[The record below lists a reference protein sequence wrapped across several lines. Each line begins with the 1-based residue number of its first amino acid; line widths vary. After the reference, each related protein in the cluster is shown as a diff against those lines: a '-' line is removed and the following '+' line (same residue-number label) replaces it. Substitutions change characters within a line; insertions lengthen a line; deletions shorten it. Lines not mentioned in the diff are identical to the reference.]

1 MRHMREGINVSEVSE
16 EQADVFIGRTAI
28 RRVTRRII
36 PFVFLMYVTAWLDR
50 VNVGFAGLHMN
61 ADLGF
66 SASIFGFGSGIFFLG
81 YCLLEVPSNLILH
94 RVGARLWLARIMVTW
109 GVLSSAMMLVRTPL
123 SFYTLRFL
131 LGAAEAGFFPGVL
144 YYLSEWYPQEHRA
157 RAISAFMTAIPVTGL
172 VGGPMSAALL
182 RLSGWHGLA
191 GWQWLFL
198 MEGVPAVLLGTVAF
212 FYLTD
217 RPEDARWL
225 PPEERRWLVGVLA
238 AERNTCRDGH
248 RVTTRAALMHP
259 TVWWLGSL
267 FLLAVIGFYGYSM
280 WSPLVIR
287 SLTGGTD
294 MQIGIITAGISA
306 VTILAMLGNSAHSDK
321 ADERPLHVA
330 IPLTIQAAGFL
341 GCALLPTPLLRML
354 SLALVPL
361 GHGAAYGPF
370 WSMPTRFL
378 SGEAA
383 AGGLAVVA
391 TIVSVGGFI
400 GPLLIGLLKE
410 HTGSYAPAL
419 VVLSVA
425 AMISAI
431 MAVRLR
437 SSQTLNARSPNS

>member
-1 MRHMREGINVSEVSE
+1 MMQLRGINVSEVSE
-16 EQADVFIGRTAI
+16 QQANVFIGRIAI

-36 PFVFLMYVTAWLDR
+36 PFVFLMYITAWLDR

-123 SFYTLRFL
+123 SFYALRFL

-144 YYLSEWYPQEHRA
+144 YYLSEWYPQEQR
-157 RAISAFMTAIPVTGL
+157 
-172 VGGPMSAALL
+172 
-182 RLSGWHGLA
+182 
-191 GWQWLFL
+191 
-198 MEGVPAVLLGTVAF
+198 
-212 FYLTD
+212 
-217 RPEDARWL
+217 
-225 PPEERRWLVGVLA
+225 
-238 AERNTCRDGH
+238 
-248 RVTTRAALMHP
+248 
-259 TVWWLGSL
+259 
-267 FLLAVIGFYGYSM
+267 
-280 WSPLVIR
+280 
-287 SLTGGTD
+287 TD
-294 MQIGIITAGISA
+294 MQIGLISAGISA
-306 VTILAMLGNSAHSDK
+306 VMILAMLGNSAHSDK
-321 ADERPLHVA
+321 TDERPLHVA
-330 IPLTIQAAGFL
+330 VPLTIQAAGFL
-341 GCALLPTPLLRML
+341 GCALLPTPFLQML

-378 SGEAA
+378 TGQAA

-391 TIVSVGGFI
+391 TIVNVGGFI

-410 HTGSYAPAL
+410 HTGNYASAF

-431 MAVRLR
+431 MALRLR
-437 SSQTLNARSPNS
+437 RSRALNTRSPYP

>member
-1 MRHMREGINVSEVSE
+1 LNDE
-16 EQADVFIGRTAI
+16 FGRTAL
-28 RRVTRRII
+28 RRVSRRII
-36 PFVFLMYVTAWLDR
+36 PFVFLMYIAAWLDR
-50 VNVGFAGLHMN
+50 VNVGFAALHMN
-61 ADLGF
+61 ADLGL
-66 SASIFGFGSGIFFLG
+66 SATMFGFGSGIFFLG
-81 YCLLEVPSNLILH
+81 YCLLEVPSNLMLH
-94 RVGARLWLARIMVTW
+94 RLGARLWLARIMVTW
-109 GVLSSAMMLVRTPL
+109 GVLSASMMLVRTPFA
-123 SFYTLRFL
+123 FYALRFL

-144 YYLSEWYPQEHRA
+144 YYLSHWYPQAHRA

-182 RLSGWHGLA
+182 QLNGWHGLA

-198 MEGVPAVLLGTVAF
+198 AEGVPTVLLGMIAY

-225 PPEERRWLVGVLA
+225 LPKERQWLISTLA
-238 AERNTCRDGH
+238 RERNEYQDLH
-248 RVTTRAALMHP
+248 RVSIRAALMHP
-259 TVWWLGSL
+259 AVWWLGTL
-267 FLLAVIGFYGYSM
+267 FLLAVIGFYGYSI

-287 SLTGGTD
+287 SLTGGSD
-294 MQIGIITAGISA
+294 MEIGQITAGISV
-306 VTILAMLGNSAHSDK
+306 VTILAMLWNSAHSDK

-354 SLALVPL
+354 SLALVPI

-383 AGGLAVVA
+383 AGGLAMVA

-410 HTGSYAPAL
+410 HTGNYTQAL
-419 VVLSVA
+419 VVLSGA

-431 MAVRLR
+431 MAVGLR
-437 SSQTLNARSPNS
+437 KSAALKAQLSRR

>member
-1 MRHMREGINVSEVSE
+1 MNG
-16 EQADVFIGRTAI
+16 DIGRATL
-28 RRVTRRII
+28 RRVTRRVI
-36 PFVFLMYVTAWLDR
+36 PFVFLMYIAAWLDR
-50 VNVGFAGLHMN
+50 VNVGFAALHMN

-66 SASIFGFGSGIFFLG
+66 SATVFGFGSGIFFLG

-94 RVGARLWLARIMVTW
+94 RLGARLWLARIMVTW

-131 LGAAEAGFFPGVL
+131 LGAAEAGLFPGVL
-144 YYLSEWYPQEHRA
+144 YYLSHWYPQKHRA

-182 RLSGWHGLA
+182 RLNGWHGLT

-198 MEGVPAVLLGTVAF
+198 VEGLPAVVLGMIAF
-212 FYLTD
+212 FYLSD
-217 RPEDARWL
+217 CPEDARWL
-225 PPEERRWLVGVLA
+225 PAEERQWLVKVLETERKGSHDARHVTTLA
-238 AERNTCRDGH
+238 A
-248 RVTTRAALMHP
+248 LLHP
-259 TVWWLGSL
+259 TVWWLGTL
-267 FLLAVIGFYGYSM
+267 FLLAVLGFYGYSI
-280 WSPLVIR
+280 WSPLIIR

-294 MQIGIITAGISA
+294 MQIGLITAGISA
-306 VTILAMLGNSAHSDK
+306 VTIVAMLVNSAHSDK
-321 ADERPLHVA
+321 VDERPLHVA
-330 IPLTIQAAGFL
+330 IPLAIQALGFL
-341 GCALLPTPLLRML
+341 GSALLPTPLLRL
-354 SLALVPL
+354 VSLALIPI

-410 HTGSYAPAL
+410 HTGSFAPAF

-425 AMISAI
+425 AMISSI
-431 MAVRLR
+431 MAAQLKRLPA
-437 SSQTLNARSPNS
+437 LIARPPNR

>member
-1 MRHMREGINVSEVSE
+1 MLEVSE
-16 EQADVFIGRTAI
+16 KQADVSIGRIAL

-36 PFVFLMYVTAWLDR
+36 PFVFLMYITAWLDR
-50 VNVGFAGLHMN
+50 VNVGFAALHMN

-66 SASIFGFGSGIFFLG
+66 SASMFGFGSGIFFLG
-81 YCLLEVPSNLILH
+81 YCLFEVPSNLILH
-94 RVGARLWLARIMVTW
+94 RMGARLWLARIMLTW
-109 GVLSSAMMLVRTPL
+109 GVLSSAMMLIRTPL

-144 YYLSEWYPQEHRA
+144 YYLSEWYPQKHRA
-157 RAISAFMTAIPVTGL
+157 RAISAFMSAIPVTGL

-225 PPEERRWLVGVLA
+225 PPEERKWLVGVLA
-238 AERNTCRDGH
+238 AERNSCRDEH

-259 TVWWLGSL
+259 TVWWLGTL

-294 MQIGIITAGISA
+294 MQIGLITAGISA
-306 VTILAMLGNSAHSDK
+306 VTILAMLGNSRHSDK

-341 GCALLPTPLLRML
+341 GCAVLPTPLLRML
-354 SLALVPL
+354 SFRSGTAPPTVRF
-361 GHGAAYGPF
+361 GPCRRD
-370 WSMPTRFL
+370 S
-378 SGEAA
+378 
-383 AGGLAVVA
+383 
-391 TIVSVGGFI
+391 
-400 GPLLIGLLKE
+400 
-410 HTGSYAPAL
+410 
-419 VVLSVA
+419 
-425 AMISAI
+425 
-431 MAVRLR
+431 
-437 SSQTLNARSPNS
+437 